1 LEDDAVKIGFVFWLL
16 MLLWLLFGLYLYWP
30 QGGMSGPAFGPVG
43 GNLLLFILL
52 FILGWKSFGLP
63 IQNT

>member
-16 MLLWLLFGLYLYWP
+16 MLLWLIFGLYVFWP
-30 QGGMSGPAFGPVG
+30 GGVGLALAPASQ
-43 GNLLLFILL
+43 LLLFILL

-63 IQNT
+63 IQS